1 MKKPQSVLGWCVAT
15 LLLVSCG
22 ENSANQ
28 TPSPSPVA
36 SVAPSAVASQA
47 PQSFPSPSVSVK
59 PNQASQ
65 PTAPGL
71 IQSTNPEERVAQI
84 TAGRSDPFNSI
95 VPSAV
100 VVPSSVVSVRT
111 GPQQPVPLPN
121 PVPSV
126 VVPEAPLEAD
136 PAPVTTARPARS
148 PQTIAP
154 LSAKVPPLPTLETV
168 PLPNL
173 APATPDLAYL
183 PGLAPVSPPATSLAS
198 AVQVSGV
205 MQYGSTFS
213 AIVKAPDE
221 KSDRYV
227 VPGEFLSNGQIMVK
241 RIEINASGDPVVI
254 LEENGLEIVKP
265 VGLPRLAGNF

>member
-1 MKKPQSVLGWCVAT
+1 MKKPQSVLGWCIAT
-15 LLLVSCG
+15 LLLVSCS

-36 SVAPSAVASQA
+36 SVTPSTVAPAA

-71 IQSTNPEERVAQI
+71 IQSTNAEERVAQI

-111 GPQQPVPLPN
+111 GPQQPIPLPN

-126 VVPEAPLEAD
+126 VPPEAPLEAD
-136 PAPVTTARPARS
+136 PAPATTARPTRS

-221 KSDRYV
+221 QSDRYV
-227 VPGEFLSNGQIMVK
+227 VPGEFLSNGKVMVK
-241 RIEINASGDPVVI
+241 RIEINASGEPVVI